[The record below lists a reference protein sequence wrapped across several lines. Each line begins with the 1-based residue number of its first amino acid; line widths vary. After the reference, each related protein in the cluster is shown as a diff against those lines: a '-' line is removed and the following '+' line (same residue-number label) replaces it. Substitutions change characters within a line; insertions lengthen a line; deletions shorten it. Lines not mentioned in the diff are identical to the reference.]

1 MGVVVGASQVHTLEM
16 EFIEGRFPGLLTYVE
31 LLLTE
36 RQMLCYTVF
45 SPKDGEE
52 ELIDIGLKRLP
63 AVWENFRRPTKG
75 RGPKSK
81 LKHFSDLAKAA
92 DEANAEE
99 IAVRKERKRATFL
112 GGRARSRSSEVSGS

>member
-16 EFIEGRFPGLLTYVE
+16 EIIEGTFPGILCYVE

-45 SPKDGEE
+45 SPKGEE
-52 ELIDIGLKRLP
+52 DELVDIGLKTLP
-63 AVWENFRRPTKG
+63 AVWENFRRPSKG

-81 LKHFSDLAKAA
+81 LKHFSDLANAA
-92 DEANAEE
+92 DDANAEE
-99 IAVRKERKRATFL
+99 IAARKARKSATIF
-112 GGRARSRSSEVSGS
+112 GGRARSRSSSIRGS

>member
-16 EFIEGRFPGLLTYVE
+16 EFIEGSIPGLLTYVE

-45 SPKDGEE
+45 SPKEGEE
-52 ELIDIGLKRLP
+52 ELVDIGLKRLP
-63 AVWENFRRPTKG
+63 AVWENFRPPTKG

-92 DEANAEE
+92 DLENADE
-99 IAVRKERKRATFL
+99 IAARKARKRATL
-112 GGRARSRSSEVSGS
+112 VRR